1 MRFQL
6 HYSPI
11 RQSAPRRV
19 DRALSISSGAQ
30 RARANASTHKYPMII
45 IRVEI
50 EYLVGAHRAWTKD
63 MKSYGKY
70 ACRVYIRIYLFYIL
84 KRALFEQDAASG
96 IILLLA
102 FKALYIY
109 IYTQAQSA
117 ICFHA
122 FNACV

>member
-1 MRFQL
+1 
-6 HYSPI
+6 
-11 RQSAPRRV
+11 
-19 DRALSISSGAQ
+19 
-30 RARANASTHKYPMII
+30 MII

-63 MKSYGKY
+63 MKSYEKY
-70 ACRVYIRIYLFYIL
+70 ACRVYIQERIYLFYIL

-109 IYTQAQSA
+109 IYASA
-117 ICFHA
+117 VGYLLSRIQRV
-122 FNACV
+122 CVTKRINNIANRLADDALRRAKIS